1 MTTAQQQFSAFATE
15 QIEVGMRFARI
26 SLDSTERLFKLQVE
40 TAKNSLEDSAKSA
53 KAIAGIKDLQGA
65 LALRQQI
72 SESSIS
78 SAMNYSRSLY
88 ELASQA
94 QSEFSQLIEERTT
107 AFNKNAVSGLESF
120 VKSAPAGSDMAVA
133 AVKSTVQATAAAMD
147 SMTKAAKQVSEFTD
161 ASIKAA
167 TTATADAVKT
177 AARKS
182 NGATA

>member
-1 MTTAQQQFSAFATE
+1 MA
-15 QIEVGMRFARI
+15 
-26 SLDSTERLFKLQVE
+26 DS
-40 TAKNSLEDSAKSA
+40 N
-53 KAIAGIKDLQGA
+53 AIT
-65 LALRQQI
+65 
-72 SESSIS
+72 
-78 SAMNYSRSLY
+78 SRSFNNNRSFLY
-88 ELASQA
+88 GSNCKYCYLR
-94 QSEFSQLIEERTT
+94 LINNWRIEERTT